1 MQRRH
6 TAPLGTRTTNSKDT
20 MMKAIGT
27 VALLAF
33 QAMQA
38 SAFSG
43 VSSFRSASVVRSSA
57 AARVPLFASANDD
70 ASNDSL
76 SRRDA
81 AFKIATAAVATGA
94 ASLAYPHAANAEE
107 EGGGRLIEFTVNNLD
122 GEDGQTGSFVVR
134 TRPDWAPIGVERFEA
149 LAESSF
155 FDGCRAFRVLP
166 GFIVQF
172 GINGDPAVQAKW
184 RSQNL
189 RDDPVKVT
197 NSRGTLVFATAGPNT
212 RTTQLFINLN
222 DRNKFLDKQGFSP
235 LGEVVSGMDVV
246 ERFYSGYGEGAP
258 SGKGPNQGLI
268 QKQGNSYLE
277 SAYPKLSYFSK
288 VEFK

>member
-1 MQRRH
+1 
-6 TAPLGTRTTNSKDT
+6 

-27 VALLAF
+27 VTLLAI

-43 VSSFRSASVVRSSA
+43 VPSFHSAVGVHSSAARSASQA
-57 AARVPLFASANDD
+57 PLFASTPDDADAND
-70 ASNDSL
+70 AL

-81 AFKIATAAVATGA
+81 TFKIATTTAAMAGVT
-94 ASLAYPHAANAEE
+94 SFSSPSNANAEE
-107 EGGGRLIEFTVNNLD
+107 EGGGKLLEFTVNNLD
-122 GEDGQTGSFVVR
+122 GEEGKTGSFVVR
-134 TRPDWAPIGVERFEA
+134 TRPDWAPIGAERFEA
-149 LAESSF
+149 LAEASF

-172 GINGDPAVQAKW
+172 GINGDPNVQAKW
-184 RSQNL
+184 RSQSL

-212 RTTQLFINLN
+212 RTTQLFINLA
-222 DRNKFLDKQGFSP
+222 DRNSFLDKQGFSP
-235 LGEVVSGMDVV
+235 MGEVVSGMDVV

-268 QKQGNSYLE
+268 QAKGNSYLE

-288 VEFK
+288 VSFK

>member
-1 MQRRH
+1 
-6 TAPLGTRTTNSKDT
+6 
-20 MMKAIGT
+20 MMKTIGT
-27 VALLAF
+27 VTLLAI

-43 VSSFRSASVVRSSA
+43 VPSFHSSVGIHSSAARSASQA
-57 AARVPLFASANDD
+57 PLFASTSDDADAND
-70 ASNDSL
+70 AL

-81 AFKIATAAVATGA
+81 TIKIATTTAAMAGVT
-94 ASLAYPHAANAEE
+94 SLSSPSNANAEE
-107 EGGGRLIEFTVNNLD
+107 EGGGKLLEFTVNNLD
-122 GEDGQTGSFVVR
+122 GEEGKTGSFVVR
-134 TRPDWAPIGVERFEA
+134 TRPDWAPIGAERFEA
-149 LAESSF
+149 LAEASF

-172 GINGDPAVQAKW
+172 GINGDPNVQAKW
-184 RSQNL
+184 RAQSL

-212 RTTQLFINLN
+212 RTTQLFINLA
-222 DRNKFLDKQGFSP
+222 DRNSFLDKQGFSP
-235 LGEVVSGMDVV
+235 MGEVVSGMDVV

-288 VEFK
+288 VSSK

>member
-1 MQRRH
+1 
-6 TAPLGTRTTNSKDT
+6 
-20 MMKAIGT
+20 MMKTIGT
-27 VALLAF
+27 VTLLAI

-43 VSSFRSASVVRSSA
+43 VPSFHSSVGIHSSAARSASQA
-57 AARVPLFASANDD
+57 PLFASTSDDADANDV
-70 ASNDSL
+70 L

-81 AFKIATAAVATGA
+81 TIKIATTTAAMAGVT
-94 ASLAYPHAANAEE
+94 SLSSPSNANAEE
-107 EGGGRLIEFTVNNLD
+107 EGGGKLLEFTVNNLD
-122 GEDGQTGSFVVR
+122 GEEGKTGSFVVR
-134 TRPDWAPIGVERFEA
+134 TRPDWAPIGAERFEA
-149 LAESSF
+149 LAEASF

-172 GINGDPAVQAKW
+172 GINGDPNVQAKW
-184 RSQNL
+184 RAQSL

-212 RTTQLFINLN
+212 RTTQLFINLA
-222 DRNKFLDKQGFSP
+222 DRNSFLDKQGFSP
-235 LGEVVSGMDVV
+235 MGEVVSGMDVV

-288 VEFK
+288 VSSK

>member
-1 MQRRH
+1 
-6 TAPLGTRTTNSKDT
+6 

-27 VALLAF
+27 VTLLAI

-43 VSSFRSASVVRSSA
+43 VPSFHPAVGAHSSAARSASQT
-57 AARVPLFASANDD
+57 PLFASTSDDADANDT
-70 ASNDSL
+70 L

-81 AFKIATAAVATGA
+81 TFKIATTTAAMAGVT
-94 ASLAYPHAANAEE
+94 SLFSPSNAYAEE
-107 EGGGRLIEFTVNNLD
+107 EGGGKLLEFTVNNLD
-122 GEDGQTGSFVVR
+122 GEEGKTGSFVVR
-134 TRPDWAPIGVERFEA
+134 TRPDWAPIGAERFEA
-149 LAESSF
+149 LAEDSF

-172 GINGDPAVQAKW
+172 GINGDPNVQAKW
-184 RSQNL
+184 RSQSL

-197 NSRGTLVFATAGPNT
+197 NSRGTLVFATSGPNT
-212 RTTQLFINLN
+212 RTTQLFINLA
-222 DRNKFLDKQGFSP
+222 DRNAFLDKQGFSP
-235 LGEVVSGMDVV
+235 MGEVVSGMDVV

-288 VEFK
+288 VSVK